1 MTKDNIKNIGASIRA
16 RLLKEAKRL
25 ENDFNLILERYAL
38 ERILYRL
45 GCSEYRS
52 RFILKGGM
60 LLSIWSV
67 DPYRPTRDA
76 DLLAYGSNEPTALA
90 EIFREICQ
98 LDIEQ
103 NDGLTFDLSGVIY
116 SKIKEDQEYEGIR
129 LKFKAFLDG
138 IEISLQFDIGFGD
151 YVTPEP
157 EEMECFVLLNLPKP
171 SLLIYPKETVVAEKF
186 EAMVKL
192 GLLNSRMKDYYDLW
206 FLSSNFTFDGRI
218 LSAAIGNTFTRRKT
232 TIPED
237 IPECLSDK
245 FSQDRAKLQQWQA
258 FLNRTPLKTEKKM
271 LAEVINVLELFLMP
285 PAQAITTGQAFTKGW
300 IAYAWR

>member
-1 MTKDNIKNIGASIRA
+1 
-16 RLLKEAKRL
+16 
-25 ENDFNLILERYAL
+25 
-38 ERILYRL
+38 
-45 GCSEYRS
+45 
-52 RFILKGGM
+52 
-60 LLSIWSV
+60 
-67 DPYRPTRDA
+67 
-76 DLLAYGSNEPTALA
+76 LLAHGSNEPIALA

-157 EEMECFVLLNLPKP
+157 EEIEYPVLLNLPKP

-206 FLSSNFTFDGRI
+206 FLSSNFTFDGRT
-218 LSAAIGNTFTRRKT
+218 LSAAIENTFTRRKT

-237 IPECLSDK
+237 LPECLSDQ
-245 FSQDRAKLQQWQA
+245 FSKDRAKLQQWQA
-258 FLNRTPLKTEKKM
+258 FLNRTPLKTEKKT
-271 LAEVINVLELFLMP
+271 LIEVINVLEFFLMP
-285 PAQAITTGQAFTKGW
+285 PAQAITTGQAFTKDW